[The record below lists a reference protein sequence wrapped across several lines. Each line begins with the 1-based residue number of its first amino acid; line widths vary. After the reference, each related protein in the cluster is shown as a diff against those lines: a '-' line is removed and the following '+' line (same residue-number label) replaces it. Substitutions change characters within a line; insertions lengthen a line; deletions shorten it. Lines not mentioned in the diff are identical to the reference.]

1 MSKNEKSSPKK
12 VKQAGVVSRI
22 LAYAGKHKPFIYLS
36 LFLSAL
42 STLALLIPY
51 AVVFYVLRGIISAY
65 TAGTEVD
72 AEQMVI
78 YGLIALG
85 AAAAG
90 FLLYFGA
97 LMCSHITAFNL
108 MGNLNMRLTDTFARL
123 PVGWHTTHASGS
135 VRKVFEKNVH
145 SLEGLIAHML
155 PDVVQ
160 NAVTPIA
167 VLFLMFF
174 FDWRFGLISFLPLVI
189 AFILQGAMMAKGR
202 KMGFMENYE
211 NALEKMNSA
220 GTEYIRGISVVK
232 TFNQSVHRF
241 KDFYT
246 SIVNYRDYVLK
257 YSMSWEN
264 GYSIFLALLKAGFVF
279 LVPAAVIFA
288 GTAIQ
293 GEGYAKFLYGFIF
306 YLSLSPVMFNM
317 MIKIMYG
324 SSLNMQGGDA
334 LNRIEAILNEK
345 AAPEPEKSVMPQR
358 FDIAFKDVVFSYKES
373 AESTAQGTKGENTE
387 EKTANTA
394 ADSKGSGGKAEQER
408 ADGQSEKACISFKKA
423 IDGISLNLPEHTLT
437 ALVGPSGGG
446 KTTLVNLLGRFWEL
460 DSGEITIGGVSIK
473 NIKTDDLMHLISF
486 VFQENKLFNE
496 SIFENIRY
504 GKKDATREE
513 VLAVL
518 EKAECMDIIEKLPD
532 GIDTVYGTKGTYV
545 SGGEAQ
551 RLAVARALLQDAPIV
566 VLDEATSFA
575 DAENEHKIKKT
586 FSQLLKNKTVIMIAH
601 RLSSIVNADK
611 ICVINNGKIEES
623 GTHAELSAK
632 GGTYTK
638 MWNNFQSGISW
649 KLAANA

>member
-1 MSKNEKSSPKK
+1 MKKNEEKK
-12 VKQAGVVSRI
+12 KAKKEKQAGVVSRI
-22 LAYAGKHKPFIYLS
+22 LSYAGKHKPFIYVS
-36 LFLSAL
+36 LFLSSL
-42 STLALLIPY
+42 STVALLIPY
-51 AVVFYVLRGIISAY
+51 AVVFYVMRDIISAY
-65 TAGTEVD
+65 MSGVPID
-72 AEQMVI
+72 INRMI
-78 YGLIALG
+78 FYGAAALIS
-85 AAAAG
+85 AAAG

-97 LMCSHITAFNL
+97 LICSHITAFNL
-108 MGNLNMRLTDTFARL
+108 MGNMNMRLAETFARL
-123 PVGWHTTHASGS
+123 PVGWHTSHASGS

-160 NAVTPIA
+160 NIVSPIA
-167 VLFLMFF
+167 VLFLLFF
-174 FDWRFGLISFLPLVI
+174 FDWRFGLISFLTLVI
-189 AFILQGAMMAKGR
+189 AFVLQGVMMAKGK
-202 KMGFMENYE
+202 KMGFMESYE
-211 NALEKMNSA
+211 NSLEKMNSA
-220 GTEYIRGISVVK
+220 GTEYIRGISVIK

-241 KDFYT
+241 KDFYS
-246 SIVNYRDYVLK
+246 SIINYRDNVLK
-257 YSMSWEN
+257 YTVAWEN
-264 GYSIFLALLKAGFVF
+264 GFAVFLALLKAGFIF
-279 LVPAAVIFA
+279 LVPAAFIFA
-288 GTAIQ
+288 GTAGD
-293 GEGYAKFLYGFIF
+293 GEPYAKFLYGFIF
-306 YLSLSPVMFNM
+306 YLSLSPVLFNM
-317 MIKIMYG
+317 MIKIVYG
-324 SSLNMQGGDA
+324 STLNLQGGDA

-345 AAPEPEKSVMPQR
+345 PAPEPEKSVMPQK
-358 FDIAFKDVVFSYKES
+358 FDIAFKDIVFSY
-373 AESTAQGTKGENTE
+373 QENTGKAAGTE
-387 EKTANTA
+387 EKA
-394 ADSKGSGGKAEQER
+394 AGSL
-408 ADGQSEKACISFKKA
+408 KKA
-423 IDGISLNLPEHTLT
+423 IDGISLNLSEHSLT

-460 DSGEITIGGVSIK
+460 DSGEITIGGVNIK
-473 NIKTDDLMHLISF
+473 DIKTDDLMHLISF
-486 VFQENKLFNE
+486 VFQENKLFKE

-518 EKAECMDIIEKLPD
+518 EKAECMDIIEKLPN

-611 ICVINNGKIEES
+611 ICVINNGKIEET

-632 GGTYTK
+632 GGMYTN

-649 KLAANA
+649 KLAANE

>member
-1 MSKNEKSSPKK
+1 MNKNEKKK
-12 VKQAGVVSRI
+12 AKKEKQAGVVSRI

-42 STLALLIPY
+42 STLAMLVPY
-51 AVVFYVLRGIISAY
+51 AVVFYVMRDIISTY
-65 TAGTEVD
+65 TVGTTVNVG
-72 AEQMVI
+72 QMLI
-78 YGLIALG
+78 YGLTALI

-97 LMCSHITAFNL
+97 LMCSHLTAFNL

-135 VRKVFEKNVH
+135 VRKVFEKNVY

-189 AFILQGAMMAKGR
+189 AFILQGVMMAKGQ

-246 SIVNYRDYVLK
+246 SIINYRDYVLK

-264 GYSIFLALLKAGFVF
+264 GYSIFLSLLKAGFVF

-288 GTAIQ
+288 GTLIQ

-306 YLSLSPVMFNM
+306 YLSLSPVMLNM

-334 LNRIEAILNEK
+334 LNRIEAILNEPS
-345 AAPEPEKSVMPQR
+345 APEPEKSVMPQR
-358 FDIAFKDVVFSYKES
+358 FDITFKDVVFSYKES
-373 AESTAQGTKGENTE
+373 AESTAQSTNGENTE
-387 EKTANTA
+387 EKA
-394 ADSKGSGGKAEQER
+394 AR
-408 ADGQSEKACISFKKA
+408 SFKKA
-423 IDGISLNLPEHTLT
+423 IDGVSLNLSEHTLT

-460 DSGEITIGGVSIK
+460 DSGEISIGGVNIK
-473 NIKTDDLMHLISF
+473 DIKTDDLMHLISF

-518 EKAECMDIIEKLPD
+518 EKAECMDIIKKLPN
-532 GIDTVYGTKGTYV
+532 GIDTVYGTKGTYL

-551 RLAVARALLQDAPIV
+551 RLAVARAILQDAPIV

-611 ICVINNGKIEES
+611 ICVINNGKVEET

-638 MWNNFQSGISW
+638 MWNNFQSGITW

>member
-1 MSKNEKSSPKK
+1 MNEKEEKKTPKK
-12 VKQAGVVSRI
+12 VKQAGVVTRI
-22 LAYAGKHKPFIYLS
+22 LAYAGKHKLLIYLS
-36 LFLSAL
+36 LFCSAL
-42 STLALLIPY
+42 STIAMLIPY
-51 AVVFYVLRGIISAY
+51 ALVFYVMRDIISAY
-65 TAGTEVD
+65 TAGVAVD
-72 AEQMVI
+72 VRQMMI
-78 YGLIALG
+78 YGGWGL
-85 AAAAG
+85 AAAAVG
-90 FLLYFGA
+90 FLLYFAA

-408 ADGQSEKACISFKKA
+408 ADGQSEKPASHSKKR
-423 IDGISLNLPEHTLT
+423 LT
-437 ALVGPSGGG
+437 VYRLTFP
-446 KTTLVNLLGRFWEL
+446 
-460 DSGEITIGGVSIK
+460 
-473 NIKTDDLMHLISF
+473 
-486 VFQENKLFNE
+486 
-496 SIFENIRY
+496 NIR
-504 GKKDATREE
+504 
-513 VLAVL
+513 
-518 EKAECMDIIEKLPD
+518 LPP
-532 GIDTVYGTKGTYV
+532 
-545 SGGEAQ
+545 
-551 RLAVARALLQDAPIV
+551 L
-566 VLDEATSFA
+566 
-575 DAENEHKIKKT
+575 
-586 FSQLLKNKTVIMIAH
+586 
-601 RLSSIVNADK
+601 
-611 ICVINNGKIEES
+611 
-623 GTHAELSAK
+623 
-632 GGTYTK
+632 
-638 MWNNFQSGISW
+638 
-649 KLAANA
+649 

>member
-1 MSKNEKSSPKK
+1 MNKNEKKK
-12 VKQAGVVSRI
+12 AKKEKQAGVVSRI

-42 STLALLIPY
+42 STLAMLVPY
-51 AVVFYVLRGIISAY
+51 AVVFYVMRDIISTY
-65 TAGTEVD
+65 TVGTTVNVG
-72 AEQMVI
+72 QMLI
-78 YGLIALG
+78 YGLTALI

-90 FLLYFGA
+90 FLLYFAA
-97 LMCSHITAFNL
+97 LMCSHLTAFNL

-135 VRKVFEKNVH
+135 VRKVFEKNVY
-145 SLEGLIAHML
+145 SLEALIAHML

-189 AFILQGAMMAKGR
+189 AFILQGVMMAKGQ

-246 SIVNYRDYVLK
+246 SIINYRDYVLK

-279 LVPAAVIFA
+279 LVPAAIIFA
-288 GTAIQ
+288 GTVIQ

-306 YLSLSPVMFNM
+306 YLSLSPVILNM

-345 AAPEPEKSVMPQR
+345 AAPEPEKSVMPHT
-358 FDIAFKDVVFSYKES
+358 FDIAFKDVVFSYKENS
-373 AESTAQGTKGENTE
+373 ESMVQGTNGENA
-387 EKTANTA
+387 EKKA
-394 ADSKGSGGKAEQER
+394 AP
-408 ADGQSEKACISFKKA
+408 SFKKA
-423 IDGISLNLPEHTLT
+423 IDGVSLNLSEHTLT

-460 DSGEITIGGVSIK
+460 DSGEISIGGVNIK
-473 NIKTDDLMHLISF
+473 DIKTDDLMHLISF

-518 EKAECMDIIEKLPD
+518 EKAECMDIIEKLPN
-532 GIDTVYGTKGTYV
+532 GIDTVYGTKGTYL

-551 RLAVARALLQDAPIV
+551 RLAVARSLLQDAPIV

-575 DAENEHKIKKT
+575 DAENEYKIKKT

-601 RLSSIVNADK
+601 RLSSIVSADK
-611 ICVINNGKIEES
+611 ICVINNGKIEET
-623 GTHAELSAK
+623 GTHAELLAK
-632 GGTYTK
+632 GGSYTK

>member
-1 MSKNEKSSPKK
+1 MNEKEEKKAPKK
-12 VKQAGVVSRI
+12 VKQPGVVTRI
-22 LAYAGKHKPFIYLS
+22 LAYAGKHKPLIYLS
-36 LFLSAL
+36 LFCSAL
-42 STLALLIPY
+42 STIALLIPY
-51 AVVFYVLRGIISAY
+51 ALVFYVMRDIISAY
-65 TAGTEVD
+65 MAGTAVD
-72 AEQMVI
+72 LEQMMV
-78 YGLIALG
+78 YGGTAL
-85 AAAAG
+85 AAAAVG
-90 FLLYFGA
+90 FLLYFAA

-108 MGNLNMRLTDTFARL
+108 MGNMNMLLTDTFARL
-123 PVGWHTTHASGS
+123 PVGWHTAHSSGA

-145 SLEGLIAHML
+145 SLEALIAHML

-160 NAVTPIA
+160 NAVSPIA

-189 AFILQGAMMAKGR
+189 AFVLQGVFMAKGQ
-202 KMGFMENYE
+202 KSGFMENYE

-246 SIVNYRDYVLK
+246 SIINYRDYVLK

-264 GYSIFLALLKAGFVF
+264 GFSMFLALLKTGFVL
-279 LVPAAVIFA
+279 LVPAAIIFA
-288 GTAIQ
+288 GTAAQ
-293 GEGYAKFLYGFIF
+293 GEGYTEFLYGFIF
-306 YLSLSPVMFNM
+306 YLSLSPVMLNM
-317 MIKIMYG
+317 MIKIIYG

-334 LNRIEAILNEK
+334 LNRIEAILSEK
-345 AAPEPEKSVMPQR
+345 AAPEPEKSIMPQR
-358 FDIAFKDVVFSYKES
+358 FDIAFKDVVFSYQD
-373 AESTAQGTKGENTE
+373 AEKKAGAE
-387 EKTANTA
+387 EKTA
-394 ADSKGSGGKAEQER
+394 G
-408 ADGQSEKACISFKKA
+408 SFKKA
-423 IDGISLNLPEHTLT
+423 INGISLNLSEHSLT

-460 DSGEITIGGVSIK
+460 DSGEITIGGVNIK
-473 NIKTDDLMHLISF
+473 DIKTDDLMHLVSF
-486 VFQENKLFNE
+486 VFQENKLFKE

-518 EKAECMDIIEKLPD
+518 EKAECMDIIEKLPN

-551 RLAVARALLQDAPIV
+551 RLAVARSLLQDAPIV

-586 FSQLLKNKTVIMIAH
+586 FSQLLTNKTVIMIAH
-601 RLSSIVNADK
+601 RLSSVVNADK
-611 ICVINNGKIEES
+611 ICVINNGKVEEI

-632 GGTYTK
+632 GGLYSK

-649 KLAANA
+649 KLNA